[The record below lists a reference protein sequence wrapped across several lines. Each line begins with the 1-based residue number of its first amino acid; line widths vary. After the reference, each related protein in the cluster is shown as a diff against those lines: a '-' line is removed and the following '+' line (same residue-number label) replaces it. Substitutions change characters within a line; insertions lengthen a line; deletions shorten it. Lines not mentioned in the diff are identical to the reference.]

1 MPNHVKNVLKFKNLK
16 SKDDINFILNM
27 IASPGVCLPTDP
39 IEVVEWNI
47 DFNKIIK
54 EPEEILDCPT
64 EYIVTGSEHVEKLE
78 DKPWFNW
85 YQWHLD
91 KWGTKWGAYDCYTK
105 IGRTY
110 ITFVFSTAWSMPE
123 PIYQRL
129 AVLGYNMEI
138 RYADEDLGHNCGIL
152 EYDTEQGWAGCDE
165 DSYQI
170 KDPYK
175 FAYNLWNKY

>member
-16 SKDDINFILNM
+16 SKDDIDFILNM

-54 EPEEILDCPT
+54 EPEDIVDCPT
-64 EYIVTGSEHVEKLE
+64 EYIVTGSEHVEKRE

-85 YQWHLD
+85 YQWHID

-123 PIYQRL
+123 PIYKRL

-152 EYDTEQGWAGCDE
+152 EYDTEQGWAGYDE